1 MGVKVL
7 PLQCC
12 LVAPT
17 NFASTT
23 HLDTHCDKIGY
34 GEERQYVSIVSC
46 PRIWHR
52 MTLPGFMNPDCFI
65 QSFKHYP
72 LSHQMSKVVVG
83 VGGGGGGVRALD
95 ILILSHR

>member
-46 PRIWHR
+46 PRI
-52 MTLPGFMNPDCFI
+52 FI

-72 LSHQMSKVVVG
+72 LSHQMSKVV
-83 VGGGGGGVRALD
+83 GGWVRALD